1 MQAPETHA
9 DPSPAVPRHGYAF
22 LLTGSA
28 CWFAFWG
35 GHMVVFQWLVVEAL
49 GAPPA
54 AVGTAQSVLQLPA
67 LLFLLVGGAVADR
80 VDPTRLIL
88 AIHALSATAIGLLG
102 VVLVSELLTYG
113 ALLAFAA
120 TLGTLQAFGF
130 PARDTLL
137 SDVVAHATMSRAVV
151 GATLTQHSAQVAG
164 ALLAGAASF
173 VGGVPVVFGLAA
185 LTALGMGPL
194 SRLPRR
200 PAPTTA
206 RAPLALSDLR
216 AGLVEV
222 ARSTLLRPVSLLSVT
237 VGFLFVGPYFVI
249 IPLMVRDIYGGGA
262 AEIALLNAMF
272 PLGSV
277 VGGLA
282 IFLRGGIERD
292 GRALSCGMMAASGCI
307 AWMATG
313 LPYLGTA
320 VAVFGWGLAGAFF
333 INSGR
338 TLFQRHA
345 SEANRARVLSVYTLG
360 IMGAAP
366 IGSFISG
373 LLVTPLGLHGV
384 LITDAA
390 IAAVL
395 SLVVVATTPIWRAR

>member
-1 MQAPETHA
+1 
-9 DPSPAVPRHGYAF
+9 
-22 LLTGSA
+22 
-28 CWFAFWG
+28 
-35 GHMVVFQWLVVEAL
+35 MVVFQWLVVEAL

-67 LLFLLVGGAVADR
+67 LLFLIVGGAVADR
-80 VDPTRLIL
+80 VDPSRLIL
-88 AIHALSATAIGLLG
+88 AIHALSATAVALLG
-102 VVLVSELLTYG
+102 IALVADRLVYG
-113 ALLAFAA
+113 GLLAFAA
-120 TLGTLQAFGF
+120 VLGTLQAFGF

-137 SDVVAHATMSRAVV
+137 SDVVPRATMSRAVA
-151 GATLTQHSAQVAG
+151 GATLTQHASQVAG
-164 ALLAGAASF
+164 ALLAGSASF
-173 VGGVPVVFGLAA
+173 IGGVPVVFGLAGLA
-185 LTALGMGPL
+185 ALGSVPL

-200 PAPTTA
+200 PPPSTP

-222 ARSTLLRPVSLLSVT
+222 ARSTLLRPVALLSIT

-249 IPLMVRDIYGGGA
+249 VPLMVRDIYGGGA

-282 IFLRGGIERD
+282 IFLRGGIDRE
-292 GRALSCGMMAASGCI
+292 GRALSCGILLASACI

-313 LPYLGTA
+313 LPYSGTA
-320 VAVFGWGLAGAFF
+320 LAVFGWGLAGALF

-338 TLFQRHA
+338 ALFQKHA
-345 SEANRARVLSVYTLG
+345 SAANRGRVLSVYTLG

-366 IGSFISG
+366 IGSFSAG
-373 LLVTPLGLHGV
+373 LLVAPIGLHGA
-384 LITDAA
+384 L
-390 IAAVL
+390 AAVAAL
-395 SLVVVATTPIWRAR
+395 AALVSLVVIATTPIWSAR